1 MNQEKAFIQA
11 LKNKEEEAFN
21 QLIALYQP
29 MISRVIYKIVSDKD
43 ETQDLVQEVFIQVW
57 ESIAFFKEESS
68 LKTWIY
74 RLGINKALNYL
85 EKKDIRMAIS
95 FHTWFSEKKPTEG
108 LSSSNESTIAN
119 IFRNEDQNAI
129 SAALK
134 LLPAQQRAAFVLSKQ
149 EGLSNPEIAT
159 VLNTSISAVESLVF
173 RAKQRL
179 VKELLPY
186 YQNKIS

>member
-1 MNQEKAFIQA
+1 
-11 LKNKEEEAFN
+11 
-21 QLIALYQP
+21 
-29 MISRVIYKIVSDKD
+29 
-43 ETQDLVQEVFIQVW
+43 
-57 ESIAFFKEESS
+57 
-68 LKTWIY
+68 
-74 RLGINKALNYL
+74 
-85 EKKDIRMAIS
+85 MAIS
-95 FHTWFSEKKPTEG
+95 FHTWFSEKKSTEG
-108 LSSSNESTIAN
+108 LLSSNESAISD

-129 SAALK
+129 STALK